1 MAQMIQTALTTLLGI
16 RHPIIQAGMTA
27 GTSAELAAAVS
38 NAGALGSISAS
49 LRSAAQMEA
58 EVARAQSLTDGP
70 LAVNFVI
77 SLLNPDAFAAALS
90 RRPAVVVLAVGCSD
104 ELVQQAKASGAKV
117 FAQVNTVAQAR
128 QVVEQGVDAV
138 VAQGA
143 EAGGFTGGVGTMA
156 LVPQVVA
163 AVAPVPV
170 VAAGGV
176 FDGRGLAAALSFGAA
191 GVNVGTRFLAAAES
205 PILPVWQQG
214 ILDAVSEDA
223 RTRDFLSVLSP
234 PSPIGFPVSPR
245 TLQSDFITEWQE
257 RAAAPGFQPDEMVQ
271 QVMSLALEGRMGEVV
286 PFAGQSAGALTSIRP
301 VAEIIESIMSE
312 AEAAARRAAA
322 LFEGGTA

>member
-1 MAQMIQTALTTLLGI
+1 MIQTPLTTLLDI
-16 RHPIIQAGMTA
+16 RYPIVQAGMTA

-58 EVARAQSLTDGP
+58 EIARAQSLTDGP
-70 LAVNFVI
+70 LAANFVI
-77 SLLNPDAFAAALS
+77 TLLNPDAFEAALS
-90 RRPAVVVLAVGCSD
+90 RRPAVVVLAVGCPPH
-104 ELVQQAKASGAKV
+104 LVERAHEAGAKV

-128 QVVEQGVDAV
+128 LAVEQGVDAV

-170 VAAGGV
+170 IAAGGI

-205 PILPVWQQG
+205 PVLPVWQQG
-214 ILDAVSEDA
+214 IIGAVSEDA
-223 RTRDFLSVLSP
+223 RTRDFLAVLSP
-234 PSPIGFPVSPR
+234 ATADSFPVSPR
-245 TLQSDFITEWQE
+245 TLGSDFITEWQE
-257 RAAAPGFQPDEMVQ
+257 RAEAPGFDPEEMLQ
-271 QVMSLALEGRMGEVV
+271 YVMSLAMEGRLGEIV
-286 PFAGQSAGALTSIRP
+286 PFAGQSAGALTSVRP
-301 VAEIIESIMSE
+301 VAEIIESMIAE
-312 AEAAARRAAA
+312 AEAAARNAAA
-322 LFEGGTA
+322 QFDG